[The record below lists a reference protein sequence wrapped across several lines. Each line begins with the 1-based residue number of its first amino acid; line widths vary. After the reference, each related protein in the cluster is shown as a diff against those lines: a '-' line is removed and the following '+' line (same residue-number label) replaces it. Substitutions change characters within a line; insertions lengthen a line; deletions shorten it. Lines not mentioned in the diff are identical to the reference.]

1 MRIAK
6 AILRTLAIALLCAGV
21 TAVPTHA
28 QNITG
33 SIVGTV
39 NDSSGAILPN
49 ATVTITN
56 IASGLK
62 RTVPTDD
69 AGNYQVLSLPRGEYS
84 VDIDAKG
91 FKHFTRTPIDVVVDQ
106 VARVDVSMT
115 IRGSSETVT
124 VTGAP
129 PIMQTDSASLGQAIE
144 GTAVRDLPLNGRNV
158 LALVALVP
166 GVVPQGA
173 SNTNLSGQNVFAA
186 GNYQIGGGNSNQ
198 GSVLV
203 DGVSVN
209 TSYGNAVELVMDQDS
224 IQEFNVQTHNNTAEF
239 GKYTGGVINMS
250 TKSGTNNFHGTAY
263 EYIRN
268 TVFNANGFFEKRNT
282 ALPKKAFHQNQFGG
296 NFGGPVFKNKLFFF
310 GDYQGYRQTDSRLV
324 LATVP
329 TAAMLTGDF
338 SSASNPGFTAP
349 IYDPL
354 TTCGATPR
362 GQAANAPCAPGQT
375 IKRTQFTNNIIP
387 SGRLSTVAKNILGF
401 PIYPLPNV
409 QGTLSTNGQGYLNN
423 YSAFGTE
430 GGINDQ
436 WTIRGDANVSSKQT
450 VFSRYTAWSSKNI
463 DPQPYKGNNL
473 YLTAL
478 APEVFTT
485 KQIVFGDTYVFSP
498 KSVADIRLGY
508 LRWNYNRIPSNFGIN
523 ESTAFGWPSYMNF
536 GSLNNLPKSTAVPA
550 INTSGPTSYNQ
561 GGAGYIF
568 SINNNYSI
576 TPTYQYVWN
585 RHTFKVGADLR
596 RLEMSYFQNNNPG
609 GVFTFDNLFTAQDT
623 GSPNVG
629 SIATGNPLASMLL
642 GYVATN
648 GAQTVQAAP
657 PTYQTIKYQGYFVQD
672 TWQVTNKLTATLGLR
687 YEVPGTFVSR
697 YGWADTFN
705 PTEVNP
711 VLGAVNN
718 PVTGKPVLG
727 AFDLVSSAQHPAAGV
742 FNERYSDWSPRIG
755 LAYRITDNTVIRGA
769 FGKFFVPSDLQFPS
783 APLQAGVNFLNNLM
797 VNTIDA
803 QQTPWDTLDNPYPN
817 GLLGAPHRNPN
828 YQQILLGGN
837 PQALYA
843 DTPHGFTYQWNL
855 SVEHQ
860 FWKGIALTASY
871 AGLRG
876 QNLPISRQI
885 NPLPDS
891 VIAQAAADPNCATG
905 SLSACFLT
913 QSVANPFYPTITQGL
928 LKSPT
933 VTRNLLYRPYP
944 QYGSISNSGNY
955 VGLSNYHSLE
965 MKLQKRMANGGQIL
979 GSYTFS
985 KLLTNAEY
993 LTSWLDATGTAAYQ
1007 DLNDLGAEY
1016 SLSSFDARQRL
1027 VVSYVYPL
1035 PIGKGKQFLTN
1046 MSGVGNAVLGG
1057 WGLEGITTFQKGLP
1071 LSITNATNT
1080 LSGNAF
1086 QGTMRPMYAPTS
1098 TGCNG
1103 TKTTSGAMIDRLGA
1117 YFNKNCFVQQSV
1129 ATLPLPGAPANP
1141 FYNRFQYGNE
1151 SRTDN
1156 VLRGPGQANWDMSLY
1171 KDFPIHENVTFNFRV
1186 ESFNLFN
1193 RVQFSNPNTQIG
1205 NGLVGQITSAA
1216 NLPRALQFAG
1226 RFNF

>member
-1 MRIAK
+1 MQMVK
-6 AILRTLAIALLCAGV
+6 AVIRSVAVALVFACA
-21 TAVPTHA
+21 TIISAHA
-28 QNITG
+28 QNIFG

-39 NDSSGAILPN
+39 VDQSGAVLPKAAVTVTNN
-49 ATVTITN
+49 ATGDKRAVTSD
-56 IASGLK
+56 AS
-62 RTVPTDD
+62 
-69 AGNYQVLSLPRGEYS
+69 GNYQVLSLPRGEYT
-84 VDIDAKG
+84 VDIEASG
-91 FKHFTRTPIDVVVDQ
+91 FKHYSRSPIDVIVDQ

-115 IRGSSETVT
+115 IGEQTQTVN

-203 DGVSVN
+203 DGVSTN

-263 EYIRN
+263 EYVRN
-268 TVFNANGFFEKRNT
+268 TIFNANGFFAKRNT
-282 ALPKKAFHQNQFGG
+282 SLPKQAWHQNQFGG
-296 NFGGPVFKNKLFFF
+296 NIGGPLMKDRLFFF
-310 GDYQGYRQTDSRLV
+310 GDYQGYRQTDSRLIT
-324 LATVP
+324 ATVP
-329 TAAMLTGDF
+329 TAAELNGDF
-338 SSASNPGFTAP
+338 SGITAK
-349 IYDPL
+349 IYDPM
-354 TTCGATPR
+354 TTCGVPFRSGITIPCNGQPVGTR
-362 GQAANAPCAPGQT
+362 QQFSSNGQANV
-375 IKRTQFTNNIIP
+375 IP
-387 SGRLSTVAKNILGF
+387 LGSMSTVARNILKF

-409 QGTLSTNGQGYLNN
+409 ANPSVGAQGPTNN

-436 WTIRGDANVSSKQT
+436 WTIRGDANLSSKQT

-463 DPQPYKGNNL
+463 DPTPYKGNNL
-473 YLTAL
+473 YYTAL

-485 KQIVFGDTYVFSP
+485 KQIVFGDTYVLNS

-508 LRWNYNRIPSNFGIN
+508 LRWNYNRIPTNFGLN
-523 ESTAFGWPSYMNF
+523 EATAFGWPSYMNF
-536 GSLNNLPKSTAVPA
+536 GSLNNLAKSTAVPA
-550 INTSGPTSYNQ
+550 MSTSGPITYNQ

-576 TPTYQYVWN
+576 APTYQRIWN
-585 RHTFKVGADLR
+585 RHTFKFGADLR

-609 GVFTFDNLFTAQDT
+609 GVFTFDNVFTAQSAASAS
-623 GSPNVG
+623 G
-629 SIATGNPLASMLL
+629 GNPLASMLL
-642 GYVATN
+642 GDVATN
-648 GAQTVQAAP
+648 GSQTVQAAP
-657 PTYQTIKYQGYFVQD
+657 PTYQTIKYQGYFAQD

-705 PTEVNP
+705 PTETNS
-711 VLGAVNN
+711 VLGAVTN
-718 PVTGKPVLG
+718 PVTGAPVLG

-742 FNERYSDWSPRIG
+742 FNENWNDWAPRVG
-755 LAYRITDNTVIRGA
+755 VAYRLNDNSVIRAA

-797 VNTIDA
+797 VNSIDG
-803 QQTPWDTLDNPYPN
+803 QQTPYDTLDNPYPN
-817 GLLGAPHRNPN
+817 GLLGAPHRNAN
-828 YQQILLGGN
+828 YQQVLLGGN

-843 DTPHGFTYQWNL
+843 NTPNGYTYQWNL

-876 QNLPISRQI
+876 QNLPVSRPI
-885 NPLPDS
+885 NGLPDN
-891 VIAQAAADPNCATG
+891 VISQAAADSNCSSG
-905 SLSACFLT
+905 SIASCFLNV
-913 QSVANPFYPTITQGL
+913 SVTNPFYVAPPGTPKITQGT
-928 LKSPT
+928 LKNAT
-933 VTRNLLYRPYP
+933 VTQNQLYRPFP

-955 VGLSNYHSLE
+955 IGISNYHSLE
-965 MKLQKRMANGGQIL
+965 VKLQKRMANGGQIL

-985 KLLTNAEY
+985 KLLTNSEY
-993 LTSWLDATGTAAYQ
+993 LTSWLDATGTAGYQ
-1007 DLNDLGAEY
+1007 DYNNPGGEY
-1016 SLSSFDARQRL
+1016 ANSSFDARQRL

-1035 PIGKGKQFLTN
+1035 PFGKGQMFLSNLT
-1046 MSGVGNAVLGG
+1046 GVGNAVLGG

-1071 LSITNATNT
+1071 LGLSNATNT
-1080 LSGNAF
+1080 LSTYAF
-1086 QGTMRPMYAPTS
+1086 QGTMRPMYVPGA
-1098 TGCNG
+1098 TGCNS
-1103 TKTTSGAMIDRLGA
+1103 TKTTSGPMFNRLSA
-1117 YFNKNCFVQQSV
+1117 YLNTSCFVQQSV
-1129 ATLPLPGAPANP
+1129 SNP
-1141 FYNRFQYGNE
+1141 YVFNRFQYGNE

-1156 VLRGPGQANWDMSLY
+1156 TLRGPGQANWDMSLY
-1171 KDFPIHENVTFNFRV
+1171 KEFPIHENMSFNLRV

-1193 RVQFSNPNTQIG
+1193 RVQFVNPNLQVG
-1205 NGLVGQITSAA
+1205 NTLFGQITPGSGTGTQ
-1216 NLPRALQFAG
+1216 NNPRALQFSG
-1226 RFNF
+1226 RFLF